1 MAVNVI
7 NETTDIWGRSARP
20 VTVADLRVRGGCAVQ
35 PLPSHC
41 AVTDSPSSVLVAQRT
56 RAEGSQWWVELSSNH
71 YCNQPELPVR
81 IVMNLMMRLDPLWMD
96 RCNSILYCNALLRCK
111 LSLMTLQ
118 STQSPDLQLY
128 CSTCLGCI
136 LECRHWQ
143 QRHQQRRVHHM

>member
-56 RAEGSQWWVELSSNH
+56 RAEGSQWWVELSSKH

-81 IVMNLMMRLDPLWMD
+81 IVMNPMMRLDPDVTAFCTATHCLGVSWV
-96 RCNSILYCNALLRCK
+96 C